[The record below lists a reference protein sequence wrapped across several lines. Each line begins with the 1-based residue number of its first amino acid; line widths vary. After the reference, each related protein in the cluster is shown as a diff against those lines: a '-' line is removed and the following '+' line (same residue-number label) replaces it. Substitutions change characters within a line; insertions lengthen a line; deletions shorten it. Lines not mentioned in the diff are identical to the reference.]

1 MSTNINTLVTKK
13 MNFGTKRAMASY
25 AVWALISFAVLS
37 LGSCRYAEDEDSARN
52 LFKLWQKEYE
62 VQYDSYLQAEEK
74 FHVFWDNIKYINNL
88 NKEYSGETEFALN
101 HFAAMTTKEFKQKIL
116 MPKRQPPVFDESRY
130 IRDRLGRDIPDSFD
144 WVEKGRVTPVKDQG
158 DVGTC
163 WAFSAVENIEGQ
175 WIAAGQKMTNLS
187 VEQVVECDSNVDHS
201 GNSTHADCGVFGGW
215 PYLAYQYVMKAGG
228 METGEDYSYCCG
240 LGGKPG
246 TCSICPAAGY
256 NWTLCG
262 DPTWF
267 CNMTQSCGAK
277 INPKKFVPG
286 LKVVDW
292 KAIDEDENTIAE
304 QMMTI
309 GPLSVAMDATLLQHY
324 HKGVFDPIFCSK
336 TALDHAV
343 LLVGWGV
350 EKDLFSTKPYWRVK
364 NSWGAKWG
372 ENGYFRML
380 RGSGI
385 CGINTAV
392 TTAVLQKP

>member
-101 HFAAMTTKEFKQKIL
+101 HFAAMTTKEFKLKIL
-116 MPKRQPPVFDESRY
+116 MPKRQPPVFDES
-130 IRDRLGRDIPDSFD
+130 
-144 WVEKGRVTPVKDQG
+144 
-158 DVGTC
+158 
-163 WAFSAVENIEGQ
+163 SAVENMEGQ

-215 PYLAYQYVMKAGG
+215 PYLAYH
-228 METGEDYSYCCG
+228 YCCG